1 MAEASFTVDYIMS
14 LKVDALKDELE
25 KRNLSKTGNKID
37 MQERLKEWLTLN
49 ARNTNI
55 SGVSTS
61 DDFFDDY
68 TEFKKFI
75 TESLA
80 ELKQSFEGLKQGKSS
95 SQYLSEKN
103 QGELIEIINGKD
115 EMIKSLKEEIHFLRD
130 RNFHNTQ
137 TFDTYALKE
146 TISLLK
152 NELDQKQLIIER
164 LISKESCSLTA
175 KSIKQDKGKSHDQD
189 DRKNDDEPNI
199 EKNSQ
204 KIDKS
209 VVIIGDSLL
218 GGVNENGIRKASKN
232 NNIKVKCHRGATTED
247 IVDHINPVVRKK
259 PDIIIIHGGTND
271 LTNNVNTEEN
281 LERIICKVK
290 NESPNTKIVVSSA
303 IIRKDKPN
311 LEKAV
316 EELNKNFS
324 VVCSKHN
331 IDIITH
337 GNIKLSNLT
346 EKKLHLNK
354 GGSSILVK
362 NFANFLNSL

>member
-1 MAEASFTVDYIMS
+1 MKHHTIKLPYDTSIKPVAEPPRRVPYHLKSRVEETIADMVNQNVIEELPAGQQTPWISNIVIAPKDDGNIRVIGVQIFKMAEASFTVDYIMS

-164 LISKESCSLTA
+164 LISKESC
-175 KSIKQDKGKSHDQD
+175 K
-189 DRKNDDEPNI
+189 
-199 EKNSQ
+199 
-204 KIDKS
+204 
-209 VVIIGDSLL
+209 
-218 GGVNENGIRKASKN
+218 
-232 NNIKVKCHRGATTED
+232 
-247 IVDHINPVVRKK
+247 
-259 PDIIIIHGGTND
+259 
-271 LTNNVNTEEN
+271 
-281 LERIICKVK
+281 
-290 NESPNTKIVVSSA
+290 
-303 IIRKDKPN
+303 
-311 LEKAV
+311 
-316 EELNKNFS
+316 LNF
-324 VVCSKHN
+324 
-331 IDIITH
+331 
-337 GNIKLSNLT
+337 
-346 EKKLHLNK
+346 HLM
-354 GGSSILVK
+354 
-362 NFANFLNSL
+362 F